1 MKKNYSILFILLL
14 VIIPL
19 NVNATGGGLRKNSI
33 KTCPNGIT
41 YGLHSDGNGGTHWH
55 KAATN
60 GNNYYTDGEAIMSDP
75 CPNSTENKGT
85 AESTGKNNNSSSNN
99 NTNTKPNNNNSS
111 STTINKPTTQEKPK
125 SNDVS
130 LKSVIIEDESIV
142 ISDNMSYETTKKN
155 VKINI
160 TPNDDKSK
168 VVFNNK
174 ELKEGE
180 NLININVIAENGDKK
195 EYKLNITKTKEI
207 GTATIKKF
215 ILGAGEV
222 KFENNKATI
231 QKLANETSL
240 EYSYQ
245 LSHFDANLVIYHNDE
260 KVEKLENLKNGDILK
275 LVVIDNNEN
284 ENIYYIKINDV
295 ASIYTFI
302 IYGIATL
309 TMVVPIIGVII
320 FIIYKNRKKQTI

>member
-14 VIIPL
+14 VIVPL

-60 GNNYYTDGEAIMSDP
+60 GKNYYADGDAIMSDP

-85 AESTGKNNNSSSNN
+85 AESTGQNNSSSSNN
-99 NTNTKPNNNNSS
+99 NTKPNNNNSS
-111 STTINKPTTQEKPK
+111 SATINKPITQEKPK

-130 LKSVIIEDESIV
+130 LKSVIVEDENIV
-142 ISDNMSYETTKKN
+142 ISDSMLYETTKKN
-155 VKINI
+155 VEINI
-160 TPNDDKSK
+160 TPNDDKTK
-168 VVFNNK
+168 VIFTNE
-174 ELKEGE
+174 ELKEGD
-180 NLININVIAENGDKK
+180 NLININVVAENGDKK
-195 EYKLNITKTKEI
+195 EYKLIITKTKEV

-222 KFENNKATI
+222 KFENNKAI
-231 QKLANETSL
+231 IKKLANETSL

-245 LSHFDANLVIYHNDE
+245 LSHYDANLVIYHNGQ
-260 KVEKLENLKNGDILK
+260 KIEKLENLKDGDILK
-275 LVVIDNNEN
+275 LVVIDKNEN
-284 ENIYYIKINDV
+284 ENIYEIQITD
-295 ASIYTFI
+295 ASPIYTFI

-309 TMVVPIIGVII
+309 IMFAPIIGIVI
-320 FIIYKNRKKQTI
+320 FIIYKKRKKQTK

>member
-14 VIIPL
+14 IVIPL

-60 GNNYYTDGEAIMSDP
+60 GKNYYADGDAIMSDP

-85 AESTGKNNNSSSNN
+85 AESTGQNNNSSSNN
-99 NTNTKPNNNNSS
+99 NTTSNNSNSS
-111 STTINKPTTQEKPK
+111 STTINKPITQEKPK

-130 LKSVIIEDESIV
+130 LKSVIIEDENIV
-142 ISDNMSYETTKKN
+142 ISDNMLYETTKKN
-155 VKINI
+155 VEINI
-160 TPNDDKSK
+160 TPNDNKTK
-168 VVFNNK
+168 VIFTNE
-174 ELKEGE
+174 ELKDGD
-180 NLININVIAENGDKK
+180 NLININVVAENGDKK
-195 EYKLNITKTKEI
+195 EYKLIITKTKEV

-215 ILGAGEV
+215 TLGSGEV
-222 KFENNKATI
+222 NFENNKATI
-231 QKLANETSL
+231 QKLPNETTL

-245 LSHFDANLVIYHNDE
+245 LSDYDANLIIYHNDQ
-260 KVEKLENLKNGDILK
+260 KIEKLENLKDGDILK
-275 LVVIDNNEN
+275 LIVIDKNEN
-284 ENIYYIKINDV
+284 ENIYEIQITD
-295 ASIYTFI
+295 ASPIYTFI

-309 TMVVPIIGVII
+309 IMLAPIIGIVI
-320 FIIYKNRKKQTI
+320 FIIYKKRKK